1 MQITRGLIRY
11 LLIGSLGVGGCVNAD
26 GAEQPTEP
34 QELRAQSEPV
44 SFDPVEEASSF
55 VSGIPD
61 RRRVLIDGPEEW
73 AGFWAELSANLVPTP
88 DAPDIDFESHVVIAA
103 TMGLKPTGGYAIRIK
118 EVSRTGDDLRVVVVE
133 TSPGVGCITTQAFTA
148 PATAVT
154 VDRPVGEVEFV
165 EEAETQDCS

>member
-1 MQITRGLIRY
+1 MQITRGPVLC

-34 QELRAQSEPV
+34 QELRAENEPV
-44 SFDPVEEASSF
+44 SFDPVEEAASF
-55 VSGIPD
+55 MSGIQD
-61 RRRVLIDGPEEW
+61 RRRLVIDEPEEW
-73 AGFWAELSANLVPTP
+73 ADFWAELNAHIAPTP
-88 DAPDIDFESHVVIAA
+88 DAPAVDFDSYVVIAA
-103 TMGLKPTGGYAIRIK
+103 TMGLQPTGGYAIEIK

-154 VDRPVGEVEFV
+154 VERPAGDVEFV
-165 EEAETQDCS
+165 EEAETRDCS